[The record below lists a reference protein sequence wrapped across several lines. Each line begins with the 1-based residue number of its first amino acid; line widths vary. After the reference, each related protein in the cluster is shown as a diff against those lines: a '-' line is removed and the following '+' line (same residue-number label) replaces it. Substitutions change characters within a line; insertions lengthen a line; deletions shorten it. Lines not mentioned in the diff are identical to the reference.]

1 MFTLTLLGIDAAL
14 ALGTLP
20 PERDDLL
27 QLGRRMNACCAHE
40 LLLRARESFRLAS
53 PGLDQE
59 PHGTEGDLSVDQR
72 ASSEWHR
79 PQRSSR
85 LEVGP
90 RATPRHA
97 VHGCQPACRG
107 QVPVTFVQAS
117 SLDLRQSAQPL
128 QLEAF
133 DRSVQFAEVLLD
145 ASVGHLSQRLRL
157 ELIDRGTK
165 FAHVATS
172 PNMRSNFSPGVR
184 HWRNAGGTRNWIL
197 CR

>member
-1 MFTLTLLGIDAAL
+1 MEVASLTLTLLGIDAAL

-27 QLGRRMNACCAHE
+27 QLGRRMDACCAHQ
-40 LLLRARESFRLAS
+40 LLLCACEGFGLGF

-72 ASSEWHR
+72 ASSERHR

-85 LEVGP
+85 LEVCPG
-90 RATPRHA
+90 ATPWNA
-97 VHGCQPACRG
+97 VHGCQPARSG
-107 QVPVTFVQAS
+107 QMPVTLVQAS
-117 SLDLRQSAQPL
+117 SFDLRQSAQPL
-128 QLEAF
+128 QFEAF
-133 DRSVQFAEVLLD
+133 DRSVQFAEVLFD

-165 FAHVATS
+165 FAHLATS
-172 PNMRSNFSPGVR
+172 PNMRSKCSPRVR
-184 HWRNAGGTRNWIL
+184 H
-197 CR
+197 